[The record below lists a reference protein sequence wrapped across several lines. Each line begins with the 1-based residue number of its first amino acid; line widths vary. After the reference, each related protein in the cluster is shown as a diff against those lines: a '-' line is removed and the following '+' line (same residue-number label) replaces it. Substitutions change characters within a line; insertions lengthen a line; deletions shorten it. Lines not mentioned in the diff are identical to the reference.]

1 MKIKVKK
8 IYSEWWAY
16 VWLHRKLMGWVA
28 LSGVLVGLVV
38 WLSIPNEYETDIF
51 TVAEPRVV
59 YVDQYGAV
67 TNRNSIGAERIR
79 DAILPSHYRRLMA
92 SPTFLLP
99 LTRIPV
105 TLDDDE
111 HTSMTLYDYMAEHQ
125 RYPWWRYVVS
135 GVLSIPRLMFLPF
148 RGGGE
153 DNPSPSGSLRE
164 TLPADREGIV
174 RLTRK
179 DARVLSALRRRLD
192 TEISAEKQSV
202 TLKVRMQDPL
212 VSATVADS
220 LLAHLH
226 RYMNRYRREKELQL
240 LAENEELLRQTR
252 EDYHRAQDEYARYAD
267 SHRAL
272 ATAAARAE
280 QHYLPRSVFKR
291 VIHPFLQLF
300 LIVACACRIVRRAQV
315 NDIRLH
321 TVVRHRKE
329 IIFFSS
335 VHVNDFLSI
344 HCIRIHIDRVDRIR
358 DQDHIVLRKKFRNIP
373 RIALRAVGNKH
384 VIRIHFH
391 TVSSII
397 ICNRFTH
404 ERIPLLRAVSLKCL

>member
-79 DAILPSHYRRLMA
+79 YAILPSHYRRLMA

-135 GVLSIPRLMFLPF
+135 GVLSIPRLMLLPF

-202 TLKVRMQDPL
+202 TLKVRMQERNSSSWRKTRSC
-212 VSATVADS
+212 SAKPARITTAPRTNMP
-220 LLAHLH
+220 A
-226 RYMNRYRREKELQL
+226 MP
-240 LAENEELLRQTR
+240 TR
-252 EDYHRAQDEYARYAD
+252 
-267 SHRAL
+267 
-272 ATAAARAE
+272 TAPWPQPPPAPNKPNIACGCSWPSANTAVPTAWCKPPAAGW
-280 QHYLPRSVFKR
+280 PWSG
-291 VIHPFLQLF
+291 P
-300 LIVACACRIVRRAQV
+300 C
-315 NDIRLH
+315 
-321 TVVRHRKE
+321 
-329 IIFFSS
+329 S
-335 VHVNDFLSI
+335 
-344 HCIRIHIDRVDRIR
+344 
-358 DQDHIVLRKKFRNIP
+358 P
-373 RIALRAVGNKH
+373 
-384 VIRIHFH
+384 
-391 TVSSII
+391 
-397 ICNRFTH
+397 
-404 ERIPLLRAVSLKCL
+404 

>member
-28 LSGVLVGLVV
+28 LLGVLVGLVV

-99 LTRIPV
+99 LTSIPV
-105 TLDDDE
+105 TLDNDE

-135 GVLSIPRLMFLPF
+135 GVLSIPRLMLLPF

-226 RYMNRYRREKELQL
+226 RYMNRYRREKEQQL

-280 QHYLPRSVFKR
+280 QAKYRVRMQLAEREYRRANRLVQASRRRVAMERPVLTVIEGAKVPR
-291 VIHPFLQLF
+291 HPAAPSAP
-300 LIVACACRIVRRAQV
+300 LIVGVCLLLAVGGGLGWLRLKRNHFVIRWRRRPRKRRYRIVWQ
-315 NDIRLH
+315 H
-321 TVVRHRKE
+321 
-329 IIFFSS
+329 
-335 VHVNDFLSI
+335 
-344 HCIRIHIDRVDRIR
+344 
-358 DQDHIVLRKKFRNIP
+358 
-373 RIALRAVGNKH
+373 
-384 VIRIHFH
+384 
-391 TVSSII
+391 
-397 ICNRFTH
+397 
-404 ERIPLLRAVSLKCL
+404 